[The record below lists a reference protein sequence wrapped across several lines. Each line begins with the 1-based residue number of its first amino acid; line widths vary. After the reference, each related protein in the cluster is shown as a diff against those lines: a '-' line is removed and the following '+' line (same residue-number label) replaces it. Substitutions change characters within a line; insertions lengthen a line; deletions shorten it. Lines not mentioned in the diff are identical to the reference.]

1 MAQTEF
7 TELVMSKQPGCYL
20 DVDKFRIIEMDL
32 IKVLPEA
39 AQKKLELKA
48 QPTWI
53 DPMLRIIYLASPR
66 HDETFGTDMPITAI
80 C

>member
-1 MAQTEF
+1 
-7 TELVMSKQPGCYL
+7 
-20 DVDKFRIIEMDL
+20 MDL

-53 DPMLRIIYLASPR
+53 DPMLRIIYFASPR
-66 HDETFGTDMPITAI
+66 HDETFGTDIPITAI

>member
-1 MAQTEF
+1 
-7 TELVMSKQPGCYL
+7 
-20 DVDKFRIIEMDL
+20 MDL